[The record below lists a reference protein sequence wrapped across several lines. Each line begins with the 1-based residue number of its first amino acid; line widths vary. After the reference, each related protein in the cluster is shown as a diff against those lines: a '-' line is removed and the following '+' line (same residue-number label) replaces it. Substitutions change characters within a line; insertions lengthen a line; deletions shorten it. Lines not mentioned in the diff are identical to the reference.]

1 MIGTIVLSTVATMTM
16 LYMKTFQSQLLV
28 VAALSIFRAPIGP
41 QVDSVVMAALE
52 DKTTYGTMRLWGAVS
67 FGIFSLIGGV
77 LTQAPT
83 GGSSST
89 KDGPFMILFFAYG
102 FCFVVAG
109 FLILWIVSEDLHR
122 RAVKAK
128 LKQQRK
134 AQRALLEMS
143 PLSEAPSPSPQS
155 VYDMEHQL
163 LPGPDHASVAD
174 LIIVEASSDLLRT
187 PGRPIE
193 PVRERSATVDS
204 VGSDGAGKE
213 VNVAA
218 ALRQVVRN
226 NPAVL
231 LFALVVFL
239 SGVGA
244 GAIDSYLFIYLK
256 ELGGT
261 GLLMGLARFLTCVA
275 EVPMFQIAG
284 PLQKKYGTWPMIVL
298 TQLAFVVRFVYYTL
312 LVEPWSVL
320 PCELLNGI
328 TFAVTWNV
336 SCTYANEIS
345 PKDCQSIM
353 QSILEGLHFGIGYGI
368 GSLLGGFGYQYF
380 GAVRLFQFCG
390 MLSFFSALLATF
402 AWKYMDTHKD
412 DVHRHN
418 SVDSE
423 EQSESDDVTNELYIK
438 LSQEDIVV

>member
-1 MIGTIVLSTVATMTM
+1 M
-16 LYMKTFQSQLLV
+16 LYMTTFESQLLI
-28 VAALSIFRAPIGP
+28 VAALSVFRAPIGP
-41 QVDSVVMAALE
+41 QIDSVVMSALE

-67 FGIFSLIGGV
+67 FGIFSLIGGI

-83 GGSSST
+83 GGENT
-89 KDGPFMILFFAYG
+89 RDGPFMIMFFAYG

-122 RAVKAK
+122 RALKAK
-128 LKQQRK
+128 RKQQRK
-134 AQRALLEMS
+134 AQRALLELS
-143 PLSEAPSPSPQS
+143 PLSEVPSPSPETA
-155 VYDMEHQL
+155 YDMEHQL
-163 LPGPDHASVAD
+163 LPGPEHATVAD
-174 LIIVEASSDLLRT
+174 LIIIEASTDLTLTRT
-187 PGRPIE
+187 PSRPIE
-193 PVRERSATVDS
+193 ETRERSATVDS
-204 VGSDGAGKE
+204 VGSDDGGKE
-213 VNVAA
+213 VNVGA
-218 ALRQVVRN
+218 ALRQVVRDH
-226 NPAVL
+226 PAVL

-261 GLLMGLARFLTCVA
+261 GLLMGLARFITCVA

-284 PLQKKYGTWPMIVL
+284 PLQKTYGTWPMIVL

-345 PKDCQSIM
+345 PRGCQSIM
-353 QSILEGLHFGIGYGI
+353 QSLLEGLHFGIGYGV

-380 GAVRLFQFCG
+380 GAVRLFQFCA

-402 AWKYMDTHKD
+402 AWKYMDKPSNQVIRQMPV
-412 DVHRHN
+412 DV
-418 SVDSE
+418 SE
-423 EQSESDDVTNELYIK
+423 EQSEADDVTNDLYLK
-438 LSQEDIVV
+438 LSQEDIAV